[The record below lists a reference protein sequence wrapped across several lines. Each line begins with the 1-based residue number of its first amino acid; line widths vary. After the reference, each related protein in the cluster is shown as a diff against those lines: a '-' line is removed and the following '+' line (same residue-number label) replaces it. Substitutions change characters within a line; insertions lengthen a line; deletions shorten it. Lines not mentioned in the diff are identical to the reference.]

1 MNRRVEGKSAIV
13 TGHRLALAAALRWP
27 RWIRASRCG
36 CQLADL
42 LLPWLHTQRDAV
54 EVMSFAADTERVAA
68 FERRGLRHRRSSFS
82 LARSDR
88 AGPVRAAAFP
98 DGVDATPYRLGDADE
113 VVHRPIYVDAAIG
126 LRRCSEPLGGAY
138 ARMASWQ

>member
-13 TGHRLALAAALRWP
+13 TAHRLALASALRWP
-27 RWIRASRCG
+27 RWMRASRCG

-54 EVMSFAADTERVAA
+54 EVMSLAGDTERVAA
-68 FERRGLRHRRSSFS
+68 FERHGLRHRRSSLS

-88 AGPVRAAAFP
+88 AGPVPAAAFP
-98 DGVDATPYRLGDADE
+98 DG
-113 VVHRPIYVDAAIG
+113 
-126 LRRCSEPLGGAY
+126 
-138 ARMASWQ
+138 